1 MSDII
6 DIEFHWLY
14 MSKTLDIR
22 SGEIDMNFHEKSNMA
37 MLAIMIVVY
46 GIYFGQALLSIVSA
60 GVPPAEALAATNAL
74 MVVTVGAVTVLAI
87 IAHIIIAVLAPSE
100 ADDARDERDKLMEN
114 IHDAIQHSRE
124 YDLPLESIELND
136 MEWKLFTD
144 DRSMQLLYP
153 TYETLTQH
161 WCMYMGVLI
170 YREGHRPKEKM

>member
-1 MSDII
+1 MSGII
-6 DIEFHWLY
+6 DIEIHWLY
-14 MSKTLDIR
+14 MSKTLDIK

-100 ADDARDERDKLMEN
+100 ADDARDERDKLMEMRGDQRGGVVMT
-114 IHDAIQHSRE
+114 IFALGALLIAM
-124 YDLPLESIELND
+124 LD
-136 MEWKLFTD
+136 MPAYLIANTVLAGLVASEIVK
-144 DRSMQLLYP
+144 
-153 TYETLTQH
+153 
-161 WCMYMGVLI
+161 GVSKMI
-170 YREGHRPKEKM
+170 GYRRGV

>member
-1 MSDII
+1 MSGII
-6 DIEFHWLY
+6 DIEIHWLY

-100 ADDARDERDKLMEN
+100 ADDARDERDKLMEMRGDQRGGVVMT
-114 IHDAIQHSRE
+114 IFALGALLIAM
-124 YDLPLESIELND
+124 LD
-136 MEWKLFTD
+136 MPAYLIANTVLAGLVASEIVK
-144 DRSMQLLYP
+144 
-153 TYETLTQH
+153 
-161 WCMYMGVLI
+161 GVSKMI
-170 YREGHRPKEKM
+170 GYRRGV